1 SKTLTINKGKHRLI
15 WSPADQRTG
24 LTQQKKRGEFDPI
37 LREELKKL
45 NPLDPRPK
53 AA

>member
-1 SKTLTINKGKHRLI
+1 MLTINKGKHRLI

-37 LREELKKL
+37 VREEYKKF